1 MSTHQIKSMSER
13 TNESINLIKQIR
25 DLGISVSDPSY
36 IDVKDYLNIW
46 IKSEEQK
53 VLEHEI
59 YFTRYGRRATLTLP
73 WRADKTCEFSMRKP
87 FGV

>member
-1 MSTHQIKSMSER
+1 MSIPEVKSMNDR
-13 TNESINLIKQIR
+13 TTESINLIKQIK

-36 IDVKDYLNIW
+36 IEVKEHLNTW
-46 IKSEEQK
+46 IKSEEHK
-53 VLEHEI
+53 VLEYEI

-73 WRADKTCEFSMRKP
+73 WKADKTCEFSMRKP